1 MSGTHWIVEGRIDPR
16 WPINTRGNIGEV
28 FPEVLTP
35 LTLRARRQ
43 ARRGRVARGLLD
55 DGHRRP
61 ARLRLDRAAGDHRAL
76 RRVRV
81 PQPVVPADARRPR
94 PGIVAGCHRRGV
106 LRRGQ
111 PAAVRTEARRQ
122 APRRHD
128 SDPAHRAQG
137 VVAEVDAG
145 TGGRQRS
152 ASSPSGR
159 RGSPTWRR
167 RATTC
172 SCGTSTTTRRC
183 SSRSSA
189 TT

>member
-35 LTLRARRQ
+35 LSYELGVKPAEAGWREAYSMMGIADRRDFESTELP
-43 ARRGRVARGLLD
+43 VIIGLYGGL
-55 DGHRRP
+55 
-61 ARLRLDRAAGDHRAL
+61 
-76 RRVRV
+76 RV
-81 PQPVVPADARRPR
+81 PQPVVPADARGPST
-94 PGIVAGCHRRGV
+94 GIFAGCHRRGV
-106 LRRGQ
+106 LRRGE
-111 PAAVRTEARRQ
+111 PTAVRTEARRQ
-122 APRRHD
+122 APRRDD
-128 SDPAHRAQG
+128 SDPAHRAEG

-152 ASSPSGR
+152 APSPRGR

-167 RATTC
+167 RATT
-172 SCGTSTTTRRC
+172 SSFDSSTTTRRC